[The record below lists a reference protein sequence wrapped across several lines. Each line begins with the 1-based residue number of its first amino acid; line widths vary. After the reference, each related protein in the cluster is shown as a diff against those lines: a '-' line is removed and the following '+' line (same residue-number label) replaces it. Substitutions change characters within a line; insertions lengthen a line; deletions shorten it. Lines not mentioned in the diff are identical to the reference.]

1 MKVETVEL
9 TPALVGLGDLHEPGL
24 LALFAD
30 THYRILVDGKSATPR
45 TIANAQGEPLYPS
58 VCALRLSFP
67 PERPVDSHA
76 LWQRFD
82 LGVDVRAFARQFLE
96 VTCVLGAPGEVPHD
110 TEAWPALALPRAT
123 WSSAW
128 TVTRPGG
135 AHELAMPSA
144 DMLANL
150 PRLTKV
156 PAGITAAREVFAR
169 GRLWTESRPA
179 TTPIRYPVIAGRDAA
194 IGRQMMFSQF
204 LVVMD
209 AAERAV
215 LGEQVVPAFPS
226 ALLDCLATTDRRI
239 FYFGNCGA
247 GDVIDVHVASK
258 LERRGGTFAVRSELE
273 LVDAQTQ
280 KLLALADVEKLATIP
295 PGSGLGDEIARLLA
309 SHGESTVL
317 AEGAR

>member
-9 TPALVGLGDLHEPGL
+9 TPALVGLGDLHEPAL

-58 VCALRLSFP
+58 VCALRLCFP
-67 PERPVDSHA
+67 PERPVASHA
-76 LWQRFD
+76 LWQRYE
-82 LGVDVRAFARQFLE
+82 LGVEVRAFARQFLD
-96 VTCVLGAPGEVPHD
+96 VTCVLGAPGEVPHEP
-110 TEAWPALALPRAT
+110 EAWPALALPRVT

-135 AHELAMPSA
+135 EHELAMPSA
-144 DMLANL
+144 DVLGNL

-156 PAGITAAREVFAR
+156 PAGISAAREVLAR
-169 GRLWTESRPA
+169 GRLWTEARPA
-179 TTPIRYPVIAGRDAA
+179 TTPIRYPVLAGRDAA

-215 LGEQVVPAFPS
+215 LGDQVVPAFS
-226 ALLDCLATTDRRI
+226 RELLDSLTTTDRRV

-247 GDVIDVHVASK
+247 GDVIAVHVASK
-258 LERRGGTFAVRSELE
+258 LERRGEALVVRSELE
-273 LVDAQTQ
+273 LVDAETR
-280 KLLALADVEKLATIP
+280 KLLALADVEKRTQR
-295 PGSGLGDEIARLLA
+295 SGFDEEIDRLLA
-309 SHGESTVL
+309 HHGESTLL
-317 AEGAR
+317 AEGPR